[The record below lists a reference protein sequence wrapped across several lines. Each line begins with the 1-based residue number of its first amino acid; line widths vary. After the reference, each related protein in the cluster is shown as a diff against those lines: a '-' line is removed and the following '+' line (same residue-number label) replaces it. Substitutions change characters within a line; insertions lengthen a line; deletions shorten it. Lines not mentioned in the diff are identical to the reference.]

1 MSRYRLLPLLLI
13 LAAAAGCR
21 APAAVRADPLA
32 GIEWDPPAW
41 QNVMLDAVHRP
52 SGEGEDVCWPL
63 YSALHD
69 DAPAGYR
76 DCTHHSA
83 PLACMA
89 KARRDGAAAALVRV
103 GMGDDSM
110 YGWAGLQRGD
120 GGFVLYSYDSS
131 PCGGVVPSA
140 CGYRLQRAACETVS
154 ALEADL
160 AAQRALCD
168 KPYFGAKRQ

>member
-1 MSRYRLLPLLLI
+1 MTLRRLLPLLLI

-21 APAAVRADPLA
+21 APVAVRADPLA
-32 GIEWDPPAW
+32 ALEVDQPAW
-41 QNVMLDAVHRP
+41 QDVMLDATRRS

-63 YSALHD
+63 YAALHD

-76 DCTHHSA
+76 DCNRDA
-83 PLACMA
+83 EPLACMA
-89 KARRDGAAAALVRV
+89 RARRDGAAAALVRV

-110 YGWAGLQRGD
+110 YGWAALQHRN
-120 GGFVLYSYDSS
+120 GGFLLYSYDSS

-140 CGYRLQRAACETVS
+140 CGYRLQRAVCENVS
-154 ALEADL
+154 ALEADP

-168 KPYFGAKRQ
+168 KPYFGAKRR